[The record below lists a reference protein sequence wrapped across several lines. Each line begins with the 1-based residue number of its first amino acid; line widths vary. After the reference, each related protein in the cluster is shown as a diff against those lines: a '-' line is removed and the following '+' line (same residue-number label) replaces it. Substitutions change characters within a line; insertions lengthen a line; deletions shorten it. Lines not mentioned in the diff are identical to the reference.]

1 MRRANIDLLHCIR
14 FDPPVKHATTRKHQS
29 MNASVVDDSQL
40 KLAIESR
47 CDYFLPRL

>member
-1 MRRANIDLLHCIR
+1 
-14 FDPPVKHATTRKHQS
+14 